1 MALADWSGGAMDPR
15 DEPEGDIGR
24 VGAYSLQL
32 VSTRQQSLAFE
43 SKSGIS
49 LPMRNFAGIT
59 ATTTMTT
66 RCGGPRGVLLR

>member
-1 MALADWSGGAMDPR
+1 MGPR

-24 VGAYSLQL
+24 VGAYPLRIFAGYQPL
-32 VSTRQQSLAFE
+32 VFGP
-43 SKSGIS
+43 KSGIS
-49 LPMRNFAGIT
+49 LPMSTFAGIT